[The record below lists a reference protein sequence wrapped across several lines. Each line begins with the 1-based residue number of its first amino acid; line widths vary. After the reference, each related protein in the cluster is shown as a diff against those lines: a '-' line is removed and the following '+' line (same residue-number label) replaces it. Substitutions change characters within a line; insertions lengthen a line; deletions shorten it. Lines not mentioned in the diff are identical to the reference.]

1 MTDPSPNLADALLK
15 LAASQE
21 RIADVLEQI
30 NQKLDA
36 ALPETGSKQDAA
48 NLLGV
53 SIRTLDR
60 RMDQFQEGIH
70 YWGEG
75 SKLIFDLELLRDW
88 QRNRHNPAVHQR
100 AIELRRKQLLSQQ
113 KQQRKSS

>member
-1 MTDPSPNLADALLK
+1 MIDPSPNLADALLK

-30 NQKLDA
+30 NQKLDV

-48 NLLGV
+48 NLLGI

-60 RMDQFQEGIH
+60 RMAQFQEGIH

-88 QRNRHNPAVHQR
+88 QRNRHNPAAHQR